1 MKKLTLTQIIRR
13 DAEWCRRSGIDVDY
27 SPSYGVV
34 AILLDGRTLAF
45 LQDSQGSDFI
55 DAAQCLY
62 NKSRYVTMDE
72 CALHL
77 ARGYAECLDDV
88 G

>member
-1 MKKLTLTQIIRR
+1 MKKLTLTKLIRQ
-13 DAEWCRRSGIDVDY
+13 DAAWCHRSGVDVDY
-27 SPSYGVV
+27 SESYGTV
-34 AILLDGRTLAF
+34 AILINGRTLAF
-45 LQDSQGSDFI
+45 LQDSQGYDFI
-55 DAAQCLY
+55 DAARCLY
-62 NKSRYVTMDE
+62 NRSRFVTMDE

>member
-27 SPSYGVV
+27 SESFGTVQ
-34 AILLDGRTLAF
+34 IFHNERTLAF
-45 LQDSQGSDFI
+45 LQDSEGYDFI
-55 DAAQCLY
+55 GAARCLY
-62 NKSRYVTMDE
+62 NKSRYVTMGE

>member
-1 MKKLTLTQIIRR
+1 MKTPTLTQIIRR
-13 DAEWCRRSGIDVDY
+13 DAAWCLRSGVDVDY
-27 SPSYGVV
+27 SPAYGVV
-34 AILLDGRTLAF
+34 AILINGRTLAF

-62 NKSRYVTMDE
+62 NKSRHVTMDE

-77 ARGYAECLDDV
+77 ARGYAECLEIE
-88 G
+88 